1 MTPAAAIAILEQER
15 GTKLCGAAMD
25 ALIIVASRSETEV
38 ANHS

>member
-15 GTKLCGAAMD
+15 RTKLCGTAMD